1 MGVLFAGGS
10 QERVPDPAAEHD
22 VLFQHHELA
31 ELLVRNRRLR
41 YVDHDQQTHRQLTL
55 RQTLSVKSPA
65 PAGLFFGCSVA
76 SPDLWDGSGTAY
88 FNRSVVFVQGCLSR
102 VQRQTWSDVG
112 LLDNPLSL
120 FNSSLIAI

>member
-1 MGVLFAGGS
+1 MGVLFTGGS

-31 ELLVRNRRLR
+31 ELFVRNRRLR
-41 YVDHDQQTHRQLTL
+41 YVDHDQQTHRQLIL

-76 SPDLWDGSGTAY
+76 SLDHSQLIQRISIGLWLVRTGL
-88 FNRSVVFVQGCLSR
+88 FVQGIPVAGA
-102 VQRQTWSDVG
+102 VQT
-112 LLDNPLSL
+112 
-120 FNSSLIAI
+120 